1 MVRSLMLPLDDVTTK
16 LLKSRNLK
24 EAHLKFLVNPD
35 RPSLLFPFLLT
46 SLGHFFN
53 LLKGEPGKLS
63 ARVFYLQ
70 NIIGKSSAIEYEQN
84 STVLSKKSE
93 YEPDSY

>member
-1 MVRSLMLPLDDVTTK
+1 MMDFTTK
-16 LLKSRNLK
+16 LLKSKHLK
-24 EAHLKFLVNPD
+24 EVHLNFLVNPD
-35 RPSLLFPFLLT
+35 STSLLFPFLLT

-63 ARVFYLQ
+63 ARRFYLQ
-70 NIIGKSSAIEYEQN
+70 NIICKSSAFEYEQN
-84 STVLSKKSE
+84 STVFSKNSE